1 MQVAIIDDM
10 KYYSPLKVRTYECDS
25 YGHVNNAVYL
35 NYLEYGRMDY
45 LNQIGFDYE
54 GLVKAGYYL
63 YISHVDIYYKASAF
77 LNDNLKVESFAIKL
91 GAVSGTISQRV
102 VKEDGTVCAE
112 AEVTWAS
119 VKTDGRPSKIP
130 QEFMVD
136 GLKPD
141 PSDLAK

>member
-1 MQVAIIDDM
+1 M

-45 LNQIGFDYE
+45 LNQICFDYD
-54 GLVKAGYYL
+54 GMLKSGFYL
-63 YISHVDIYYKASAF
+63 YVSHVDIYYKASAF
-77 LNDNLKVESFAIKL
+77 FNDNLRVESCPVKL
-91 GAVSGTISQRV
+91 GAVSGTIHQRIL
-102 VKEDGTVCAE
+102 KDDGTVCAE
-112 AEVTWAS
+112 ADVTWAS
-119 VKTDGRPSKIP
+119 VHTDGRPSRIP

-141 PSDLAK
+141 PADTKA

>member
-1 MQVAIIDDM
+1 M

-54 GLVKAGYYL
+54 GLVKAGFYL
-63 YISHVDIYYKASAF
+63 YVSHVDIYYKASAF
-77 LNDNLKVESFAIKL
+77 FNDDLEVESYSVKI
-91 GAVSGTISQRV
+91 GSVSGTIHQ
-102 VKEDGTVCAE
+102 KIMKKDGTVCAE

-119 VKTDGRPSKIP
+119 VTTAGRPSKIP
-130 QEFMVD
+130 QEFIVE

-141 PSDLAK
+141 PNDKESK